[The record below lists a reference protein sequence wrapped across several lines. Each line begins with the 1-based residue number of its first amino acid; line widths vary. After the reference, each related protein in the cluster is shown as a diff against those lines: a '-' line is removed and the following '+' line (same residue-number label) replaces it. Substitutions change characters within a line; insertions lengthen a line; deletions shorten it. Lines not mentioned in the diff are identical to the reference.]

1 MKYLNYVMAYA
12 WLFMSFANFT
22 TAAMNW
28 QLNNFGWLIF
38 NVITA
43 IVCIFI
49 FARIISDIGQTNVS
63 NDRARNTKNDST
75 DSSRS

>member
-43 IVCIFI
+43 VVCIFL
-49 FARIISDIGQTNVS
+49 FARIISDIGQTNAS
-63 NDRARNTKNDST
+63 NDRDRNKNHNPT
-75 DSSRS
+75 NSS

>member
-1 MKYLNYVMAYA
+1 MKYVMAYV

-43 IVCIFI
+43 VVCIFI

-63 NDRARNTKNDST
+63 NVRGRNKNNNST
-75 DSSRS
+75 DSS